1 MRNTEERYIS
11 LLTDFGFKRIFGTN
25 PNKDLLIDFLNSL
38 FDGEQV
44 VRDVTFL
51 NSEHV
56 GDVRADR
63 KAIFDV
69 YCENEK
75 GEKFIVEMQNASQK
89 YFKDRSLYYATFPI
103 REQAQ
108 KGEVWNYDLKHVYVV
123 ALLNYDMTDSAFA
136 QDTINHDIGLLDKQ
150 THKVFNDKL
159 TFKYVEI
166 AKFNKSIE
174 ELKTNYDKWIYVLQ
188 NLSRLD
194 RQPKYLQTAVFS
206 RLFNQAEI
214 ARFSKTELREYE
226 DSLKAYRDMKNS
238 LDNAEEKGRAEG
250 RAEGKKDKT
259 VEIAKKLL
267 DMDMPIDAIMKATGL
282 SQEEITKFYK

>member
-1 MRNTEERYIS
+1 MRYTEERYIS
-11 LLTDFGFKRIFGTN
+11 LLTDFGFKRIFGTD

-44 VRDVTFL
+44 VKDVTYL

-56 GDVRADR
+56 GDVHSER

-75 GEKFIVEMQNASQK
+75 GEKFIVEMQNASQQ

-108 KGEVWNYDLKHVYVV
+108 KGGLWNYELKHVYVV
-123 ALLNYDMTDSAFA
+123 ALLNYDMTEPSFA
-136 QDTINHDIGLLDKQ
+136 KGTINHDIGLLDKQ

-166 AKFNKSIE
+166 SKFDKSIE
-174 ELKTNYDKWIYVLQ
+174 ELKSNYDKWIYVLQ

-194 RQPKYLQTAVFS
+194 RQPTYLQTAVFT
-206 RLFNQAEI
+206 RLFKQAEI
-214 ARFSKTELREYE
+214 AGFTRTELREYE

-238 LDNAEEKGRAEG
+238 LDNAEEKGIAKG
-250 RAEGKKDKT
+250 IVKGKKDKA
-259 VEIAKKLL
+259 VEIAKNLL
-267 DMDMPIDAIMKATGL
+267 EMKMPFETIMKATGL
-282 SQEEITKFYK
+282 SMEEIVKLS